1 MKKLLYILASAAMLL
16 NSSCSD
22 MLEAET
28 QSSFDDSVVFSNY
41 TLAEY
46 NIYSIYQTFM
56 QDKSYRNRYH
66 IWYGFNTDIEWYNSS
81 DPTSGKVRVAGY
93 DVPLNES
100 QAKLDEANGIFSWMY
115 TAIER
120 CNLCIE
126 GIRQYGNPAANS
138 DMAYLL
144 GEALTLRAMVYFDL
158 TKAWGDVPARFSSIS
173 SETIYLPKSDRDE
186 IYAQCIADLQEAA
199 GYLYWPNEQPVTTLT
214 TRVNKAFAKGL
225 LARFCLTAAG
235 YALRPAEGQIGTGD
249 AGSVRRSSRTEAGG
263 EWAGDVLYDMAL
275 KACQDVIAQEG
286 KSVGLAADFK
296 QIWKDMM
303 AYQNT
308 VAGGETLF
316 AIPYGHESALRGQ
329 WNTQFAILHG
339 AANNYVEKSRGGAAG
354 PVPSM
359 YWEYDEGDQRR
370 DASCV
375 NYEFRAVKNGEFL
388 KDFVNIN
395 KPTPSGI
402 SKWYFGKF
410 RYEWMNVRISGDDG
424 IKPMV
429 LRYSDILLMA
439 AECAN
444 EMNDLNTAKGY
455 LKQVRQRAFGTNT
468 AAVEAYM
475 NGITSKDA
483 MFKAIFAERALE
495 FCGEML
501 RKQDLIRWGLLGDAM
516 DDTVAKLQALRTKTD
531 YTSPITGR
539 TYPFSQIGSELYFR
553 LTANDMELQMYGLN
567 PGETAVPAG
576 DGWVHWGEY
585 NDLGEAKHDYIKES
599 KITDERIAG
608 LMFLDPDTR
617 QYWPIFASMLSST
630 PMLKNDYGY

>member
-1 MKKLLYILASAAMLL
+1 MKKLLYIFASAAMLL

-28 QSSFDDSVVFSNY
+28 QSSFDDSVVFANY

-81 DPTSGKVRVAGY
+81 DPTAGKVRLPGY
-93 DVPLNES
+93 DVSLTESAAKLNE
-100 QAKLDEANGIFSWMY
+100 ADGIFSWMY

-120 CNLCIE
+120 CNLCID
-126 GIRQYGNPAANS
+126 GIRQYGNPASNA

-158 TKAWGDVPARFSSIS
+158 TKAWGDVPARFAPIS
-173 SETIYLPKSDRDE
+173 SETMYLPKSNRDE
-186 IYAQCIADLQEAA
+186 IYAQCIADLQEAVN
-199 GYLYWPNEQPVTTLT
+199 YLYWPNEKPMTTLT

-249 AGSVRRSSRTEAGG
+249 AGSVRRSPRVEAGG
-263 EWAGDVLYDMAL
+263 EWADNILYDIAL

-286 KSVGLAADFK
+286 KSVQLAPDFK

-303 AYQNT
+303 QYQNT
-308 VAGGETLF
+308 IAGGETLF
-316 AIPYGHESALRGQ
+316 AIPYGHENALRGQ
-329 WNTQFAILHG
+329 WNYQFAIYHQN
-339 AANNYVEKSRGGAAG
+339 ANNYVEKQRGGGVG
-354 PVPSM
+354 PVPTM
-359 YWEYDEGDQRR
+359 YWEYDEGDMRR
-370 DASCV
+370 DATCV
-375 NYEFRAVKNGEFL
+375 NYAFRAAEKDEFL
-388 KDFVNIN
+388 KSYIDIN
-395 KPTPSGI
+395 KPSPSGI
-402 SKWYFGKF
+402 AKWYFGKF
-410 RYEWMNVRISGDDG
+410 RYEWMNVRVSSDDG
-424 IKPMV
+424 VKPMI
-429 LRYSDILLMA
+429 LRYSDVLLMA

-444 EMNDLNTAKGY
+444 ELNDLNTAKGY
-455 LKQVRQRAFGTNT
+455 LKKVRQRAFGSNT

-475 NGITSKDA
+475 DGITSKEQ

-516 DDTVAKLQALRTKTD
+516 DETVAKLQALRTHTD
-531 YTSPITGR
+531 YTSTITGR
-539 TYPFSQIGSELYFR
+539 TYPFSQIGTGMYFR
-553 LTANDMELQMYGLN
+553 LTENDTELLMYGLN
-567 PGETAVPAG
+567 PGETTAPTG
-576 DGWVHWGEY
+576 NGWIQWGEY
-585 NDLGEAKHDYIKES
+585 NDAGEVKYDYIKES
-599 KITDERIAG
+599 KISDERIDA

-617 QYWPIFASMLSST
+617 QYWPIFASMLST
-630 PMLKNDYGY
+630 NPMLKNDYGY